1 MAQNGQNFL
10 ISLTEREKK
19 NPYFQFLKPTHNLF
33 PYFTSLIDSYSRIL
47 NFSREDEQEVMKRLA
62 DRQSLFNQSLEIYEY
77 QVSTNNSNKQK
88 EDFDDEE
95 KSKISSSLE

>member
-1 MAQNGQNFL
+1 
-10 ISLTEREKK
+10 
-19 NPYFQFLKPTHNLF
+19 
-33 PYFTSLIDSYSRIL
+33 
-47 NFSREDEQEVMKRLA
+47 MKRLA

-95 KSKISSSLE
+95 KRKITSPRINLANFQGKWR